1 MKKISVMLIGLS
13 SLICGCTNCDTKCE
27 NPWQSL
33 LGENLSQADFDPQV
47 WSIDKDGVI
56 SATKDQL
63 ICTKKDWQNFELELE
78 FKLFEGSNS
87 GVVIYISDKNWI
99 PNSLEVQIAD
109 NKKFAEPRTTCGSI
123 YGTTDSKIKEPLAIG
138 VWHKMKIRA
147 NGQMVDVWI
156 NGQHATQMDM
166 SKWTDVKFN
175 PDGSKMPPWIA
186 KRKKCEMPTI
196 GKIGLQGKH
205 GKALINYRNV
215 KIRNI
220 CK

>member
-78 FKLFEGSNS
+78 FKLFEGAYSS
-87 GVVIYISDKNWI
+87 GLYTVVFFV
-99 PNSLEVQIAD
+99 PFGTQ
-109 NKKFAEPRTTCGSI
+109 NKVTVTVEI
-123 YGTTDSKIKEPLAIG
+123 
-138 VWHKMKIRA
+138 
-147 NGQMVDVWI
+147 
-156 NGQHATQMDM
+156 
-166 SKWTDVKFN
+166 
-175 PDGSKMPPWIA
+175 
-186 KRKKCEMPTI
+186 
-196 GKIGLQGKH
+196 
-205 GKALINYRNV
+205 
-215 KIRNI
+215 
-220 CK
+220 

>member
-33 LGENLSQADFDPQV
+33 FGEDLSQADYDPQV

-78 FKLFEGSNS
+78 FKLFQGSNS
-87 GVVIYISDKNWI
+87 GVVIYMSDKNWI

-156 NGQHATQMDM
+156 NGQHATQN
-166 SKWTDVKFN
+166 F
-175 PDGSKMPPWIA
+175 
-186 KRKKCEMPTI
+186 
-196 GKIGLQGKH
+196 LFF
-205 GKALINYRNV
+205 
-215 KIRNI
+215 
-220 CK
+220 